1 MKVAERLL
9 DAATWAAWV
18 FVFWAIVLIIGDY
31 T

>member
-1 MKVAERLL
+1 MRRFDFL
-9 DAATWAAWV
+9 DAILWLSWV